1 MLWHSGTVPAKVLL
15 QLTTAF
21 RDGGLR
27 NRTGTFFFKEHLHK
41 IKVPVLALAG
51 DEDLIC
57 PPEAVY
63 GLSTISRFPL
73 LFCNDLQFCSTKYKH
88 ELYLSTK
95 WTCYLSAWIP
105 GLMPMIMLIIEFTA

>member
-1 MLWHSGTVPAKVLL
+1 MVIFKTDTWFSYAVMVTFIYVRNNFCYNFVCVSWHTGTVPAKVLL

-27 NRTGTFFFKEHLHK
+27 NRTGTFFFKEHLNK

-63 GLSTISRFPL
+63 GLATSSISAL
-73 LFCNDLQFCSTKYKH
+73 LFCNKESSFL
-88 ELYLSTK
+88 
-95 WTCYLSAWIP
+95 
-105 GLMPMIMLIIEFTA
+105 

>member
-1 MLWHSGTVPAKVLL
+1 MNGTTLILKTNAWFTYAVIVSFIIFLLNISSTWVSWYAGTVPAKVLL

-21 RDGGLR
+21 RDGGLCNR
-27 NRTGTFFFKEHLHK
+27 NGTFFFKEHLHK

-63 GLSTISRFPL
+63 GLATSSIFPL
-73 LFCNDLQFCSTKYKH
+73 LLCNEESL
-88 ELYLSTK
+88 L
-95 WTCYLSAWIP
+95 
-105 GLMPMIMLIIEFTA
+105 